1 MSGHRFTVRRE
12 DGIGPHPDSLTCRL
26 CGVPKGAHGAP
37 STFTAAC
44 DEPGCYW
51 QASNEIFSLVSTWAE
66 GHMMEKG
73 HMQISLIK
81 EEE

>member
-1 MSGHRFTVRRE
+1 M
-12 DGIGPHPDSLTCRL
+12 
-26 CGVPKGAHGAP
+26 KM
-37 STFTAAC
+37 TFTAVC

-51 QASNEIFSLVSTWAE
+51 QASNEIFSLVSIWAE
-66 GHMMEKG
+66 GHMMENG